1 MTEVDSKLSKEE
13 RRKAMEEAEKAEFW
27 QSVKALYIPF
37 SLFIACCIFAAGV
50 FLVYYNEPAGWGFI
64 GTTVVIAISAFI
76 ALFRFQNKFRAKGII
91 PNREDEKI
99 GTSTKGKTADKV
111 GGGAGVAEEQ
121 AQ

>member
-1 MTEVDSKLSKEE
+1 MTEVDSKLTKEE
-13 RRKAMEEAEKAEFW
+13 RRKALEEAEKAEFW

-99 GTSTKGKTADKV
+99 GSKEKAADKV
-111 GGGAGVAEEQ
+111 GGAAAVSEEQ
-121 AQ
+121 AK